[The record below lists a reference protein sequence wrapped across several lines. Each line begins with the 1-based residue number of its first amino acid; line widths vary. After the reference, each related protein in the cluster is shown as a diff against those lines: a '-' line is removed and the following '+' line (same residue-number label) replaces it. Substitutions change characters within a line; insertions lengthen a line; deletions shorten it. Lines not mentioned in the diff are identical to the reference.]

1 MKFSGTNDYISTKDL
16 TIAVN
21 AAITL
26 ERSLLVKGEPEL
38 DKQNLL
44 SRLQAH

>member
-26 ERSLLVKGEPEL
+26 EGPLLVKGEHGTG
-38 DKQNLL
+38 NT
-44 SRLQAH
+44 